1 MQNNILE
8 TKMNL
13 IKKIEKQNNSRNL
26 DTQIIQQLW
35 YLVKNDYD
43 TYTIREK
50 YKQILIELNK
60 YTNNYYS
67 FICIALNVMK
77 NKKEHLGKNTPINS
91 REDLQYITQK
101 IAGEITTNIKNVKST
116 VKYIRKKV
124 YYIELNYTEGV
135 YKKNNNTIKNELI
148 QNATVL
154 LNHDKLSLE
163 NAKIW
168 VKQYEEF
175 IIKNYG
181 RWSKEYEQYMNTTF
195 EIPFILTSPNI
206 LLLAMRETMKKGIK
220 SALNNMCAN
229 KNNN

>member
-13 IKKIEKQNNSRNL
+13 IKKIEKQNNSKNL

-67 FICIALNVMK
+67 FICITLNVMK
-77 NKKEHLGKNTPINS
+77 NKKEHLGKNIAINS
-91 REDLQYITQK
+91 MEDLQYITQK

-124 YYIELNYTEGV
+124 DYIELNYTEGV
-135 YKKNNNTIKNELI
+135 YQKNNNTIKNKLI
-148 QNATVL
+148 QNAIVL
-154 LNHDKLSLE
+154 LNQDKLSLE

-220 SALNNMCAN
+220 SALNDMCEN
-229 KNNN
+229 KNND